1 MIFRKVSDVKR
12 ERELAERRKHE
23 PLQELSQ
30 DHLVRKIFSKFRRN
44 GSYENRGLSGGG
56 SGSSDIEKGPNPET
70 AQTSET
76 TNKSSSPRVAQV
88 NETGTVK
95 CTTKWTVTKD
105 PGDDKEN
112 ASSPSENVPQSV
124 VKKDIPKTGNRS
136 LSKWSRVLAK
146 EPTIEEEIFTVPAAT
161 RGVEEESE
169 YQKILANLVDLRV
182 DLKLEMQRLNC
193 KICRVDD
200 QIGQLIRLVKT
211 PTLPNEKVLQQS
223 PAFVVRPPE
232 FQKNKSLTR
241 KDSLPKR
248 RAKEA
253 AGAVRS
259 MLENEIHE
267 QDKDVSPDV
276 EKNKQQ

>member
-1 MIFRKVSDVKR
+1 MSDVKR

-44 GSYENRGLSGGG
+44 GSYESRSG
-56 SGSSDIEKGPNPET
+56 DIEKGPTPEAIENSRPST
-70 AQTSET
+70 
-76 TNKSSSPRVAQV
+76 RVAQV
-88 NETGTVK
+88 NETGGVK

-112 ASSPSENVPQSV
+112 ANSPSDNVPQII
-124 VKKDIPKTGNRS
+124 KKDVQRTGNRS
-136 LSKWSRVLAK
+136 FSKWSRVLAK
-146 EPTIEEEIFTVPAAT
+146 EPTIEEEISP
-161 RGVEEESE
+161 RSEDESPNE

-182 DLKLEMQRLNC
+182 DLKLEMQRLNS

-211 PTLPNEKVLQQS
+211 PRNEKVPQTALM
-223 PAFVVRPPE
+223 VRPPE
-232 FQKNKSLTR
+232 FQRNKSLTR

-248 RAKEA
+248 RPKDA
-253 AGAVRS
+253 AFIRS

-267 QDKDVSPDV
+267 QDKDVADL
-276 EKNKQQ
+276 EKSKQQ